1 MATSVCVVGAT
12 GKFGRSIISQ
22 PTSNIKIT
30 GAVCSDSSPLVG
42 KKLSSIGIQES
53 NIIIMG
59 ASQIEEA
66 TAQSEVVLF
75 VSKPEADM
83 INVPKVAAQE
93 KRIVVGTTGFTQ
105 TQLDGLLSIL
115 KHVPSIVAPNFSI
128 GANILLKITR
138 LVSGFDQVYD
148 YSILEQHHKMKTD
161 APSGTAKKMLE
172 VLRSNSALTT
182 AVTDRTMK
190 PKRIAGEVE
199 VLSLRG
205 GGTPGIHQLIL
216 AGDHEMIRIEH
227 TAFTR
232 AAAAS
237 GALLACQWLASRTES
252 RVYSMDDVLALTN
265 VSSLQS
271 QSSYS

>member
-1 MATSVCVVGAT
+1 
-12 GKFGRSIISQ
+12 
-22 PTSNIKIT
+22 
-30 GAVCSDSSPLVG
+30 VCSDSSPFVG

-53 NIIIMG
+53 NVIIAG

-66 TAQSEVVLF
+66 TAQSDVVLF

-83 INVPKVAAQE
+83 VNVFKVAGQE

-105 TQLDGLLSIL
+105 AQLDGLLSIL
-115 KHVPSIVAPNFSI
+115 KRVPSIVAPNFSI

-138 LVSGFDQVYD
+138 LVSGFDQLYD

-161 APSGTAKKMLE
+161 APSGTAKKMLD
-172 VLRSNSALTT
+172 VLKGNSALTT
-182 AVTDRTMK
+182 TVTDRTVK

-199 VLSLRG
+199 MLSLRG

-216 AGDHEMIRIEH
+216 TGDHEMIRIEH
-227 TAFTR
+227 IAFTR
-232 AAAAS
+232 AAATS
-237 GALLACQWLASRTES
+237 GALLACEWLASRTEP

-265 VSSLQS
+265 LSSL
-271 QSSYS
+271 